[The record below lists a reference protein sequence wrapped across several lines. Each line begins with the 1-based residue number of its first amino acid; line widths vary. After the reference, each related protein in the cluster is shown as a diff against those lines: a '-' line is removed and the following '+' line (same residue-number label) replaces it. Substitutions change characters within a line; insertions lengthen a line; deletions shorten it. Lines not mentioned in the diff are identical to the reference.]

1 MYNHLEIFVNLTE
14 LRTLVHHLVM
24 TILKGITCDM
34 SNLMQVM
41 MRRLPPSLTPE
52 SLIDQISPLPEH
64 DFFYFVKADMR

>member
-1 MYNHLEIFVNLTE
+1 MQLLLCLFVNLTE
-14 LRTLVHHLVM
+14 LRTLVLHLVT

-34 SNLMQVM
+34 SNFMQVM